1 MAEGKRIGS
10 KSEDQ
15 HQKCAPEYLSC
26 PLRQGEPRQQN
37 VMKILPM
44 QSQVDTN
51 ENERR
56 RCEKIM
62 PWLHKLGLLNRR
74 GESFGDEQSG
84 ADGSRH
90 RDEQEDIY
98 QPVHSGTQR
107 QTPLKNF

>member
-1 MAEGKRIGS
+1 MAEGKRISS

-62 PWLHKLGLLNRR
+62 PWLHKIGLLNRR
-74 GESFGDEQSG
+74 GVLEMSS
-84 ADGSRH
+84 
-90 RDEQEDIY
+90 
-98 QPVHSGTQR
+98 PVPMVAVIEMNRRTFTSQFTLERRGR
-107 QTPLKNF
+107 PR